1 MNDLLKISIGVVAVV
16 VISTAG
22 CISTE
27 TISAAQIKAN
37 ALNSTEGVTS
47 YSFFMTGTM
56 GTTITNST
64 GSYASDISLTVNG
77 AVDLSNEKLMM
88 ETDAEADSTIPE
100 QQLEIK
106 STIYIIDDIL
116 YMQTDALGDTQWLK
130 KNITNFE
137 ATWQSYSEFLRSD
150 MDMQRQLLET
160 SDVEKLNDE
169 VVNGVNCYVL
179 KIKPDIEKLYEI
191 LMSQQG
197 INNSGV
203 TPIGNLS
210 DIIKGWSIKQWFAKD
225 TNLLMKAYNQMTFEY
240 SFDMGYTSVSFSYNI
255 DMEILF
261 SGYNSAV
268 NIELPEEAEDATWSW
283 LE

>member
-37 ALNSTEGVTS
+37 ALNSAEGVTS
-47 YSFFMTGTM
+47 YSFSMTGTM

-64 GSYASDISLTVNG
+64 ESYTSDISLTVNG

-88 ETDAEADSTIPE
+88 ETNAETDSTIPE

-106 STIYIIDDIL
+106 STIYIVDDIL
-116 YMQTDALGDTQWLK
+116 YMQTDALGDVQWLK

-150 MDMQRQLLET
+150 MDMQRQLLEV

-191 LMSQQG
+191 MMSQQG

-210 DIIKGWSIKQWFAKD
+210 DIIKEWSIKQWFAKD
-225 TNLLMKAYNQMTFEY
+225 TNLLMKAYNQMTFEF

-283 LE
+283 LG